1 MTAAPQRRYTLEEY
15 LAIEADTPVKHEYY
29 QGEIFAMAGASRAHN
44 QIVRNVFG
52 ELYIQLKGKDCTPF
66 SSETRVK
73 VEATGLYTYPDT
85 AVACKPLHFDAGNS
99 ETLLNPRVL
108 IEVVS
113 ESTEDHDLGFK
124 SKQYR
129 KLPSAQEM
137 LFFSQREASV
147 EHWTRQAGDQW
158 LIATIVGLDAVVTL
172 SSIQCQLPMRAVYD
186 GVDFAADEA

>member
-1 MTAAPQRRYTLEEY
+1 MTAAPQRRYTVEEY
-15 LAIEADTPVKHEYY
+15 LAIEGDTPVKHEYY

-44 QIVRNVFG
+44 QIVRNLLG
-52 ELYIQLKGKDCTPF
+52 ELFIKLKGEDCEPF
-66 SSETRVK
+66 TSQTRVK

-85 AVACKPLHFDAGNS
+85 SVACKPLHFDAGNS

-147 EHWTRQAGDQW
+147 EHWTRETDDEWRLKA
-158 LIATIVGLDAVVTL
+158 IVGLDAVVML
-172 SSIQCQLPMRAVYD
+172 SSIQCQLRMRSVYD
-186 GVDFAADEA
+186 DVDFAANEA